1 MMCPGAHF
9 CQNDGVV
16 MKANCM
22 AIRGDFEIEWVI
34 FPLNESRG
42 TNLEQFGVNVPGKQV
57 EI

>member
-1 MMCPGAHF
+1 MMCSGTHF
-9 CQNDGVV
+9 RQNEGVV
-16 MKANCM
+16 MKANGM
-22 AIRGDFEIEWVI
+22 AVGGDFEIEWVI